1 MKCKVGLI
9 SRPYNVTDDCLI
21 NLGEIFDLKIK
32 NDVNLLYELHKNIK
46 YLYPFQVFIESNKI
60 ILDNIEEISA
70 IQSRYKLT
78 RKPIMLGNSRKKR
91 IKFNSP
97 ELYDISCMVPLFS
110 DKQSI
115 PKYIEN
121 KTSSLSF
128 AFILFPYDDPILRG
142 EIVDSCLNISKGEK
156 VYFYILGKI
165 RGMNRVPT
173 CKLSKRYL
181 LKHGLANIFTQEYD
195 KFPDCIDEAVNMI
208 KFSLDPS
215 VKILIGI
222 DRKDMSNV
230 MKNIR
235 KKKLTKQIT
244 LICN

>member
-9 SRPYNVTDDCLI
+9 SKSYNDSDNCVI

-32 NDVNLLYELHKNIK
+32 NDVNLLYEIHRNTR
-46 YLYPFQVFIESNKI
+46 YLYPFQAYIEDRI

-78 RKPIMLGNSRKKR
+78 RKPIIIGNSSKKR

-128 AFILFPYDDPILRG
+128 AFILFPYNDPILRG

-156 VYFYILGKI
+156 VYFYALGKVQ
-165 RGMNRVPT
+165 GMNRAPT
-173 CKLSKRYL
+173 CKLCKRYL
-181 LKHGLANIFTQEYD
+181 LKHGFANIFTQEYD

-215 VKILIGI
+215 VKILIGVEK
-222 DRKDMSNV
+222 KDMSSV
-230 MKNIR
+230 MKHIR
-235 KKKLTKQIT
+235 KMKLTKQIT
-244 LICN
+244 LVCN